1 MGLPGV
7 KINVLNGQL
16 GIVGTSEDAVMGL
29 IGCGVSTD
37 DIALN
42 EPKQIFSLA
51 DLEALGIDAEYASE
65 NNTDIY
71 AQVADF
77 YSKAGNGR
85 ELWVMIVSSAT
96 LMQNMV
102 DLNGT
107 IATTL
112 IEVANGRLR
121 MIGVTRSPEPSY
133 TATYENGFDDDA
145 YEAVLKA
152 EELVRSYRAMNIPF
166 RVLVEGRDFQGDPT
180 ALVNLREGSQNGVG
194 VVLDGLKS
202 ESKAAAVGRALG
214 QFANRPVQRN
224 IGRVKD
230 GDINEANAYF
240 SDGSPIE
247 DYSVGQW
254 GAIHDKGYIFLRKFF
269 GRSGYFYNDDPAA
282 TLITD
287 DYNALALGR
296 VIDKA
301 QRIAYVTYINELLD
315 DLEINPANGQL
326 NPAVI
331 KSYQARI
338 ENAINLSMT
347 NAEEISG
354 VRAVLE
360 PDQNVLSTNK
370 VQVKLF
376 IVPKGYSKEIEVDL
390 GFENPALN

>member
-7 KINVLNGQL
+7 NINVLNGQL
-16 GIVGTSEDAVMGL
+16 GIVGASEDAVMGL
-29 IGCGVSTD
+29 IGSGVSTD
-37 DIALN
+37 HIALN

-51 DLEALGIDAEYASE
+51 DLEALGVGAEYAVE
-65 NNTDIY
+65 NSTDIY
-71 AQVADF
+71 DQVADF

-85 ELWVMIVSSAT
+85 ELWVMIVSNAT
-96 LMQNMV
+96 LMQNIV
-102 DLNGT
+102 DVNGS
-107 IATTL
+107 IAPTL
-112 IEVANGRLR
+112 IEAANGRLR

-133 TATYENGFDDDA
+133 IPTFENGFDDDA
-145 YEAVLKA
+145 YEAGLKA

-166 RVLVEGRDFQGDPT
+166 RVLVEARDYQSDPT
-180 ALVNLREGSQNGVG
+180 ALVNLRQGSQNGVG
-194 VVLDGLKS
+194 FVLDGLKS
-202 ESKAAAVGRALG
+202 TSKAGAVGRALG

-230 GDINEANAYF
+230 GDVNQANAYF
-240 SDGSPIE
+240 SDGNPIE
-247 DYSVGQW
+247 DSSVGQW
-254 GAIHDKGYIFLRKFF
+254 GVIHDKGYIFLRKFF

-282 TLITD
+282 TLVTD

-338 ENAINLSMT
+338 DNAINLSMT
-347 NAEEISG
+347 NNEEISG
-354 VRAVLE
+354 VRSLLE
-360 PDQNVLSTNK
+360 PDQNILSTNK